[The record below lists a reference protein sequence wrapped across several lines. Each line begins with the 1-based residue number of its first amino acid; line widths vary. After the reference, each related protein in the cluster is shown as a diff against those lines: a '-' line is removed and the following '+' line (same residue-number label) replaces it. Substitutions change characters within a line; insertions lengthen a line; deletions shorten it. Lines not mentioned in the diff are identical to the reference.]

1 MKRFISNPVS
11 LSAIAFLGIA
21 VFTELSSFSVAS
33 YGLTAGSTTSAT
45 ATLISLSRSPVPVI
59 AFKSSNPS
67 VAQVPLSK
75 LASTGTVV
83 IDVTAVA
90 PGCAQITASY
100 GGRARTDDVV
110 VHPASTTTA
119 FTMKVPDQVL
129 PYPGLSDGTL
139 TRTLTFT
146 SPDRTTAPGT
156 ITVIPTYWKLSSSN
170 TSIVT
175 VPDSV
180 KVSTSATFKIAG
192 RGEGCATI
200 TARLGTAS
208 VSKTV
213 MTRYIGG

>member
-1 MKRFISNPVS
+1 MKRFLSIQIR
-11 LSAIAFLGIA
+11 LSAVAVLGVVA
-21 VFTELSSFSVAS
+21 FTELSNFSVAA
-33 YGLTAGSTTSAT
+33 YGLTAGATTSAT
-45 ATLISLSRSPVPVI
+45 ATLTSLTRSPVPVV

-75 LASTGTVV
+75 LASSGTVV
-83 IDVTAVA
+83 IDVSGVA

-100 GGRARTDDVV
+100 GGRNRTDDVV

-129 PYPGLSDGTL
+129 PYPGVSDGTL
-139 TRTLTFT
+139 TKTLTLS
-146 SPDRTTAPGT
+146 SPDRTAAGT
-156 ITVIPTYWKLSSSN
+156 VTTIPTYWKLSSSN

-175 VPDSV
+175 VTDSV
-180 KVSTSATFKIAG
+180 KALTSATFKIAG

>member
-1 MKRFISNPVS
+1 MKRFSSSQIS
-11 LSAIAFLGIA
+11 LSAIAVLA
-21 VFTELSSFSVAS
+21 VAAFTELSNFSVAS
-33 YGLTAGSTTSAT
+33 YGLTAGSKTSAT
-45 ATLISLSRSPVPVI
+45 ATLLSMPKSPMPSV
-59 AFKSSNPS
+59 AFKSSNTA

-75 LASTGTVV
+75 LASSTGTVV
-83 IDVTAVA
+83 IDVTGVA

-100 GGRARTDDVV
+100 GGRTRTDDVV
-110 VHPASTTTA
+110 VHPTSATTA

-129 PYPGLSDGTL
+129 PFPGLSDATL
-139 TRTLTFT
+139 TKTLTIT
-146 SPDRTTAPGT
+146 SPDRTAAGT
-156 ITVIPTYWKLSSSN
+156 VTTIPTAWKLSSSN

-180 KVSTSATFKIAG
+180 KALTSATFKITG
-192 RGEGCATI
+192 KGEGCATI